1 MEEMN
6 KKILI
11 HDINRLQECV
21 MYLTEAKEAL
31 NDVDDTDNFYSQIHY
46 LAEEINDFKLKKEA
60 EI

>member
-21 MYLTEAKEAL
+21 MYLIEAKKAL
-31 NDVDDTDNFYSQIHY
+31 NDVDDTDDFYSKIHY

-60 EI
+60 EL